1 VTGRRGRCTQLLD
14 DLKEKTLKTE
24 KEAIDRTVTL
34 EEVVDLTFRAVYV
47 VTQRLLWR
55 MAERQLI
62 GSREPCGMML

>member
-1 VTGRRGRCTQLLD
+1 MTGRRGRCTQLLD